1 MNIVH
6 KDQYVSISFIKENPL
21 NKQVSSL
28 FSEAQLIAEYFM
40 IEFQNV
46 SYAHSKGYGVNN
58 LNMTIEDG
66 DFTFL
71 IGPTGSGKTTLM
83 RLIYFDL
90 LPDTGLVKVNGYMSS
105 KVSQKMIAKARRSIG
120 MVFQDY
126 KLLGDRN
133 LFDNVA
139 LPLHVLGFRSGEI
152 PDRVDEAL
160 ELVGLDKKA
169 EHLPNELSGGEQQR
183 ACLARAIIKEP
194 DVILAD
200 EPTGNLDPVASFEL
214 VRLLETIHET
224 GTTILMASHNY
235 NLIKG
240 RGRPIYEIKDGILR
254 VR

>member
-1 MNIVH
+1 
-6 KDQYVSISFIKENPL
+6 
-21 NKQVSSL
+21 
-28 FSEAQLIAEYFM
+28 M

-58 LNMTIEDG
+58 LNMTIDDG

-90 LPDTGLVKVNGYMSS
+90 LPDTGLVKVYGKLSPKMSHR
-105 KVSQKMIAKARRSIG
+105 KIANARKSIG

-126 KLLGDRN
+126 KLLGDRS
-133 LFDNVA
+133 LFENIA
-139 LPLHVLGFRSGEI
+139 LPLHVLGFSAKDI
-152 PDRVDEAL
+152 SKRVEEAL
-160 ELVGLDKKA
+160 ELVGLEKK
-169 EHLPNELSGGEQQR
+169 EKHLPSELSGGEQQR

-194 DVILAD
+194 DILLAD

-214 VRLLETIHET
+214 VRLLETIHEM

-240 RGRPIYEIKDGILR
+240 RGRPIYELKDGVLR
-254 VR
+254 IR

>member
-1 MNIVH
+1 
-6 KDQYVSISFIKENPL
+6 
-21 NKQVSSL
+21 
-28 FSEAQLIAEYFM
+28 M

-46 SYAHSKGYGVNN
+46 SYAYNKGYGVNN
-58 LNMTIEDG
+58 LNMSIEDG
-66 DFTFL
+66 EFTFL

-90 LPDTGLVKVNGYMSS
+90 LPDTGLVKINGYLSNKLS
-105 KVSQKMIAKARRSIG
+105 DRSISKARKSIG

-133 LFDNVA
+133 LFENVA
-139 LPLHVLGFRSGEI
+139 LPLHVLGFKGRDI
-152 PDRVDEAL
+152 PGKVEEAL
-160 ELVGLDKKA
+160 ELVGLDGK
-169 EHLPNELSGGEQQR
+169 EQHLPDELSGGEQQR

-194 DVILAD
+194 EIILAD

-240 RGRPIYEIKDGILR
+240 RGRPIYELKDGILR

>member
-1 MNIVH
+1 
-6 KDQYVSISFIKENPL
+6 
-21 NKQVSSL
+21 
-28 FSEAQLIAEYFM
+28 M

-46 SYAHSKGYGVNN
+46 SYAYNKGYGVNN
-58 LNMTIEDG
+58 LNMSIDEG
-66 DFTFL
+66 EFTFL

-90 LPDTGLVKVNGYMSS
+90 LPDTGLVKINGYLSNKLTARNIS
-105 KVSQKMIAKARRSIG
+105 KARTSIG

-133 LFDNVA
+133 LFENVA
-139 LPLHVLGFRSGEI
+139 LPLHVLGFKGGDI
-152 PDRVDEAL
+152 PGRVEEAL
-160 ELVGLDKKA
+160 ELVGLDGK
-169 EHLPNELSGGEQQR
+169 EQHLPGELSGGEQQR

-194 DVILAD
+194 EIILAD

-240 RGRPIYEIKDGILR
+240 RGCPIYELKDGILR

>member
-1 MNIVH
+1 
-6 KDQYVSISFIKENPL
+6 
-21 NKQVSSL
+21 
-28 FSEAQLIAEYFM
+28 M
-40 IEFQNV
+40 IEFKNV
-46 SYAHSKGYGVNN
+46 SYAHSKGYGVNS
-58 LNMTIEDG
+58 LNMAIDEG

-83 RLIYFDL
+83 RLIYFDIF
-90 LPDTGLVKVNGYMSS
+90 PDTGLVRVNGNKSTDVS
-105 KVSQKMIAKARRSIG
+105 KRKIPNIRKSIG

-126 KLLGDRN
+126 KLLKDRN
-133 LFDNVA
+133 LFENVA
-139 LPLHVLGFRSGEI
+139 LPLHVLGYSNREI

-160 ELVGLDKKA
+160 DLVGLVGK
-169 EHLPNELSGGEQQR
+169 EMHYPNELSGGEQQR
-183 ACLARAIIKEP
+183 ASLARAIIKEP
-194 DVILAD
+194 DLILAD

-240 RGRPIYEIKDGILR
+240 RGRPIYELKDGVLR

>member
-1 MNIVH
+1 
-6 KDQYVSISFIKENPL
+6 
-21 NKQVSSL
+21 
-28 FSEAQLIAEYFM
+28 M

-46 SYAHSKGYGVNN
+46 SYDYNKGYGVNN
-58 LNMTIEDG
+58 LNMSIEDG
-66 DFTFL
+66 EFTFL

-90 LPDTGLVKVNGYMSS
+90 LPDTGLVKINGYLSNKLS
-105 KVSQKMIAKARRSIG
+105 DRSISKARKSIG

-133 LFDNVA
+133 LFENVA
-139 LPLHVLGFRSGEI
+139 LPLHVLGFKGRDI
-152 PDRVDEAL
+152 PGRVEEAL
-160 ELVGLDKKA
+160 ELVGLDGK
-169 EHLPNELSGGEQQR
+169 EQHLPDELSGGEQQR

-194 DVILAD
+194 EIILAD

-240 RGRPIYEIKDGILR
+240 RGRPIYELKDGILR

>member
-1 MNIVH
+1 
-6 KDQYVSISFIKENPL
+6 
-21 NKQVSSL
+21 
-28 FSEAQLIAEYFM
+28 M

-46 SYAHSKGYGVNN
+46 SYAYNKGYGVNN
-58 LNMTIEDG
+58 LNMSIDDG
-66 DFTFL
+66 EFTFL

-90 LPDTGLVKVNGYMSS
+90 LPDTGLVKINGYLSNKLS
-105 KVSQKMIAKARRSIG
+105 DRSISKARKSIG

-133 LFDNVA
+133 LFENVA
-139 LPLHVLGFRSGEI
+139 LPLHVLGFKGSDI
-152 PDRVDEAL
+152 PGRVEEAL
-160 ELVGLDKKA
+160 ELVGLDGK
-169 EHLPNELSGGEQQR
+169 EQHLPDELSGGEQQR

-194 DVILAD
+194 EIILAD

-240 RGRPIYEIKDGILR
+240 RGRPIYELKDGILR